1 VEPLK
6 SSDPSILGDWHI
18 MGRLGEGGFG
28 TVYLAEKGAQKAA
41 IKVIKSEFVEEGD
54 ARARLATEAEVLS
67 KLSNPYIGKILDSD
81 VSNDLPWIATE
92 FINGPTLDNKVKY
105 EGPLTEIEWFNLAAN
120 LFHAIVAANELG
132 VIHKDIKPS
141 NIILGE
147 MGNKLIDFGI
157 AHIEGRTKTV
167 VFGDREGST
176 PFSSPEHF
184 TPRANPKMDVFSAA
198 ATLAF
203 AAKGSGV
210 WVGENDLQLMRSIND
225 DAPNLEGLTQ
235 NQIEFLNPLFEK
247 NPSDRLAA
255 SDALANAL
263 SYIEYFTQGQ
273 EGSKPRQIKT
283 TSRKKSSLSTFR
295 KRVAISGLTAL
306 LIVFVGLL
314 TWKTDIDSLAL
325 FKNNDLLNTCKTN
338 LEDGTLSKAVE
349 SCSSA
354 VADGVT
360 EAKLYL
366 ARAYKA
372 QGSLDAAKTTL
383 LDCKNTS
390 LGCESDYA
398 YFFETGNQAIEAL
411 KRTHEKGEKES
422 AWRIGNLYLEKK
434 FAVTALSWFEKGS
447 AGNNPIAN
455 IRLASY
461 WSTNP
466 KNDFKK
472 AISYAKLAQNLDLSA
487 QPNLLSIKNPVERLL
502 VSLYD
507 KSNDDIGK
515 IDFLTKCANERVAFC
530 IYSLANTYLTKK
542 DLRNASKWGKIGAD
556 MKDPNSMWV
565 LARVAVNKNSQL
577 APGTK
582 DDSIDEEIFRWY
594 KQAAEL
600 GEVNSMSALGLG
612 YSIGIASL
620 PADFEKSCYWYQKAM
635 ISIKDRKGT
644 YEEELADTENYR
656 RASQFFELQSC
667 QTILLGT
674 NPALRFTDPT
684 PSALSTKSPV
694 PLATK
699 KSGGVLASPSPS
711 SSAILSDGVL
721 QPALSYKTSEY
732 SEKLSSNYGSTSIFG
747 RAFLSDLLWKI
758 PLTNSGS
765 ESVPPINR
773 VQFRDSA
780 KPFGSWWNMP
790 YTLRDGGSTGWYA
803 EVSDLGI
810 QILHSSGSK
819 VCPEFRF
826 ALVQGGV
833 ITYLWN
839 KTVAPCTAP

>member
-1 VEPLK
+1 MEPLK
-6 SSDPSILGDWHI
+6 SSDPSVLGDWRI

-41 IKVIKSEFVEEGD
+41 IKVIKSEFVEEVD

-67 KLSNPYIGKILDSD
+67 TLSNPYIGKILDSD
-81 VSNDLPWIATE
+81 VNSDLPWIATE
-92 FINGPTLDNKVKY
+92 FINGPTLDSKVKY
-105 EGPLTEIEWFNLAAN
+105 EGPLSEIEWFNLAAN
-120 LFHAIVAANELG
+120 LFHAIVAAHDFG

-147 MGNKLIDFGI
+147 TGNKLIDFGI

-198 ATLAF
+198 STLAF

-225 DAPNLEGLTQ
+225 DSPDLEGLTE

-247 NPSDRLAA
+247 NPSDRLKAN
-255 SDALANAL
+255 DALANAL
-263 SYIEYFTQGQ
+263 RYLEYFAQGK
-273 EGSKPRQIKT
+273 EGSKPKPIKT
-283 TSRKKSSLSTFR
+283 TSKSKYLLGSSR
-295 KRVAISGLTAL
+295 NRMAISGLTAL
-306 LIVFVGLL
+306 LIVFAGLF
-314 TWKTDIDSLAL
+314 TWNADIDSLA
-325 FKNNDLLNTCKTN
+325 FWKNNDALNTCRTN
-338 LEDGTLSKAVE
+338 LEDGTLGKAVE

-372 QGSLDAAKTTL
+372 QDSLDAAKTTL
-383 LDCKNTS
+383 LDCKKTS
-390 LGCESDYA
+390 LSCESDFA
-398 YFFETGNQAIEAL
+398 YFFETGNQAIETL

-434 FAVTALSWFEKGS
+434 FNETALSWFEKAS
-447 AGNNPIAN
+447 AQNNPIAN

-461 WSTNP
+461 WSAEP
-466 KNDFKK
+466 RNDYDK
-472 AISYAKLAQNLDLSA
+472 AIKYATSAQNLGLSA
-487 QPNLLSIKNPVERLL
+487 QPSLLAIDNPVERLL
-502 VSLYD
+502 ESLYVRANNID
-507 KSNDDIGK
+507 GK
-515 IDFLTKCANERVAFC
+515 IIFLKKCANERIIFC
-530 IYSLANTYLTKK
+530 ISSLAETYLSVK
-542 DLRNASKWGKIGAD
+542 DFKNASKWGKLGTSL
-556 MKDPNSMWV
+556 KDPNSMWV
-565 LARVAVNKNSQL
+565 LARVAVNKNSL
-577 APGTK
+577 LPAGTK
-582 DDSIDEEIFRWY
+582 DDSIDTEIFRWY

-600 GEVNSMSALGLG
+600 GEVRSMSALGLG
-612 YSIGIASL
+612 YSMGIGSL
-620 PADFEKSCYWYQKAM
+620 DADFERSCYWYQKAM
-635 ISIKDRKGT
+635 ISISDRKGT
-644 YEEELADTENYR
+644 YKEELSDEEDYR
-656 RASQFFELQSC
+656 RSSQFFELQSC
-667 QTILLGT
+667 QTVLLGA
-674 NPALRFTDPT
+674 NPALRFSSPT
-684 PSALSTKSPV
+684 PKPSAAKSSTTQSPT
-694 PLATK
+694 PA
-699 KSGGVLASPSPS
+699 ASSTTSPGDL
-711 SSAILSDGVL
+711 LSDGDL
-721 QPALSYKTSEY
+721 QPAMSYKSSEY
-732 SEKLSSNYGSTSIFG
+732 SEKLSSNYKSSSIFG

-758 PLTNSGS
+758 PLTNSKT

-790 YTLRDGGSTGWYA
+790 YNLRDGGSTGWYA

-810 QILHSSGSK
+810 QILHSSGAK

-826 ALVQGGV
+826 ALVQNGSV
-833 ITYLWN
+833 TYIWN
-839 KTVAPCTAP
+839 KTVEPCAVP